1 MTESRNC
8 MRLLLRIFHVLS
20 VLVFCSHAMA
30 QLPPA
35 SSPPLARVIVK
46 FKDDDNFLRRAA
58 GLERTKSLS
67 ARLGIQI
74 AQGHEIAT
82 GFQVL
87 TAKGMTS
94 EQLAAQISQL
104 DEVEFAE
111 PDELRKINAS
121 TNDPVFNKQWYLQ
134 NTQASS
140 SNFSA
145 AWEMGTG
152 ARQTIVAVLDTGIT
166 DHPDLRNK
174 LVPGYNFISNP
185 SLAMNGV
192 GRSANPA
199 DPGDYIDASV
209 RNDPAIVSA
218 CGAENLA
225 FDQYSSWHGTQVAGL
240 IAAQTNNVLGMAGA
254 GWDLRILPVR
264 VLGKCGGRD
273 SDILAAMLWSAGLSV
288 PGIPDNPNPAR
299 VINLSLGSARPCT
312 KSYASVLAQLS
323 GKAVVVAAAG
333 NDGGPVGTPANCPGV
348 MAVAGLRNQG
358 DKVGYSSYGKEVGI
372 SAPAGN
378 CINTEANQPCLFPMY
393 TTSNSGLKG
402 PVGPAMT
409 DEFNY
414 TVGTSFSAP
423 LVSAAV
429 GLMVDLNPALTPAEA
444 KAKIKVAAKPFVQ
457 VPERPFCESTND
469 LSPCNCTSAICGSG
483 MLDAL
488 AALKL
493 ASPQALAVPEAGWW
507 WNPDESGSA
516 YSIEIQGNRL
526 FMAAFTY
533 TPEGRAVWHV
543 AAGNLTQDGRFGG
556 DITEYA
562 GGQTLSG
569 PYRPAQV
576 KGSGIPMQL
585 ECNTPV
591 NCTLSLADR
600 RVEITRFRYD
610 ATEQPTSA
618 PETGWWW
625 NADES
630 GRGFFIEV
638 QGNTI
643 FLAGYTY
650 DDVGNAVW
658 YIASGS
664 AADFRGGTSWTEY
677 ANGQTLTGTYQ
688 AAQMKSNAAGLLK
701 LVFTS
706 PKKAVLTLPDGRN
719 VALQRFEF

>member
-1 MTESRNC
+1 
-8 MRLLLRIFHVLS
+8 
-20 VLVFCSHAMA
+20 
-30 QLPPA
+30 
-35 SSPPLARVIVK
+35 
-46 FKDDDNFLRRAA
+46 
-58 GLERTKSLS
+58 
-67 ARLGIQI
+67 
-74 AQGHEIAT
+74 
-82 GFQVL
+82 
-87 TAKGMTS
+87 
-94 EQLAAQISQL
+94 
-104 DEVEFAE
+104 
-111 PDELRKINAS
+111 
-121 TNDPVFNKQWYLQ
+121 
-134 NTQASS
+134 
-140 SNFSA
+140 
-145 AWEMGTG
+145 
-152 ARQTIVAVLDTGIT
+152 
-166 DHPDLRNK
+166 
-174 LVPGYNFISNP
+174 
-185 SLAMNGV
+185 
-192 GRSANPA
+192 
-199 DPGDYIDASV
+199 
-209 RNDPAIVSA
+209 
-218 CGAENLA
+218 
-225 FDQYSSWHGTQVAGL
+225 
-240 IAAQTNNVLGMAGA
+240 
-254 GWDLRILPVR
+254 
-264 VLGKCGGRD
+264 
-273 SDILAAMLWSAGLSV
+273 
-288 PGIPDNPNPAR
+288 
-299 VINLSLGSARPCT
+299 
-312 KSYASVLAQLS
+312 
-323 GKAVVVAAAG
+323 
-333 NDGGPVGTPANCPGV
+333 
-348 MAVAGLRNQG
+348 
-358 DKVGYSSYGKEVGI
+358 
-372 SAPAGN
+372 
-378 CINTEANQPCLFPMY
+378 
-393 TTSNSGLKG
+393 
-402 PVGPAMT
+402 
-409 DEFNY
+409 
-414 TVGTSFSAP
+414 
-423 LVSAAV
+423 
-429 GLMVDLNPALTPAEA
+429 
-444 KAKIKVAAKPFVQ
+444 
-457 VPERPFCESTND
+457 
-469 LSPCNCTSAICGSG
+469 

-543 AAGNLTQDGRFGG
+543 AAGNLTQDGRFWG

-576 KGSGIPMQL
+576 KGRGIPMQL

-591 NCTLSLADR
+591 TCTLSLADR

-610 ATEQPTSA
+610 ATEQPASP

-688 AAQMKSNAAGLLK
+688 AAQLKSNAAGLLK